1 MKTGRAVAAILLAPM
16 LGMTALMMASGGADG
31 SQAAEAPAAPA
42 GAGVSSQVPEAY
54 RALIERAATV
64 CPEITAPLLAS
75 QLAQESG
82 FNPEATSP
90 VGAQGIAQFM
100 PGTWATSGKDG
111 DGDGVADVWNPA
123 DAIWSQAHYMCA
135 NVAAL
140 HGLIAAG
147 RVSGDIVDLALASYN
162 AGLGAVTRFGGVPPY
177 PETTGYIETIKSRM
191 AEFEAPAPAAPGPAA
206 GQGGWTAPAS
216 GPITSPF
223 GYRTHPILGQR
234 KLHEGTDL
242 DGGGCWGPIYAASS
256 GTVTFAGM
264 DEETGTVTIDHGGGL
279 TTSYLHVPQN
289 GILVHAGDNVTAG
302 QQIAQV
308 GRTGW
313 ATACHLHF
321 EVRLDGVPTD
331 PVPFMAQRGVNL
343 G

>member
-1 MKTGRAVAAILLAPM
+1 MVPPLMLAAMM
-16 LGMTALMMASGGADG
+16 LGSGGTEETKAEPPNPPAQT
-31 SQAAEAPAAPA
+31 QA
-42 GAGVSSQVPEAY
+42 GTGKGLNDQVPEPY
-54 RALIERAATV
+54 REMV
-64 CPEITAPLLAS
+64 LAS
-75 QLAQESG
+75 VACAQISAPILAAQLWAESG
-82 FNPEATSP
+82 FNPSATSP
-90 VGAQGIAQFM
+90 AGAQGIAQFM
-100 PGTWATSGKDG
+100 PGTWAAAGIDG
-111 DGDGVADVWNPA
+111 DGDGVADVWNPR
-123 DAIWSQAHYMCA
+123 DAIASQARYMCRQYDQ
-135 NVAAL
+135 VA
-140 HGLIAAG
+140 GLAAAG
-147 RVSGDIVDLALASYN
+147 RIGGDLVDLTLAAYN
-162 AGLGAVTRFGGVPPY
+162 AGLGNVLNHGGIPPFQ
-177 PETTGYIETIKSRM
+177 ETQDYVQKIQSKAREYTVASVS
-191 AEFEAPAPAAPGPAA
+191 AAPGT
-206 GQGGWTAPAS
+206 WTAPAS

-242 DGGGCWGPIYAASS
+242 AGGGCWGPIYAASS

>member
-1 MKTGRAVAAILLAPM
+1 MKTGGAVAAILLAPM
-16 LGMTALMMASGGADG
+16 LGMMALMMASGGADG
-31 SQAAEAPAAPA
+31 SQAAEALAAPA

-54 RALIERAATV
+54 RGLIERAATV

-82 FNPEATSP
+82 FNPEAISP
-90 VGAQGIAQFM
+90 VGARGIAQFM

-147 RVSGDIVDLALASYN
+147 RVSGDIIDLALASYN
-162 AGLGAVTRFGGVPPY
+162 AGLGAVVEHEGVPPY
-177 PETTGYIETIKSRM
+177 PETTNYVRVIRERM
-191 AEFEAPAPAAPGPAA
+191 AEFTAPASSGSQTAPGT
-206 GQGGWTAPAS
+206 WTAPAS

-223 GYRTHPILGQR
+223 GYRIHPILGQR

-331 PVPFMAQRGVNL
+331 PEPFMAQHGAPL

>member
-1 MKTGRAVAAILLAPM
+1 MKTGGAVAAILLAPM

-123 DAIWSQAHYMCA
+123 DAIWSQAHYMCN

-147 RVSGDIVDLALASYN
+147 RVSGDIIDLALAAYN
-162 AGLGAVTRFGGVPPY
+162 AGLGAVVEHEGVPPY
-177 PETTGYIETIKSRM
+177 PETTNYVRVIRERM
-191 AEFEAPAPAAPGPAA
+191 TEFTAPASSGSQTAPVT
-206 GQGGWTAPAS
+206 WTAPAS

-223 GYRTHPILGQR
+223 GYRTHPTLGSR
-234 KLHEGTDL
+234 LLHEGTDL
-242 DGGGCWGPIYAASS
+242 AGGGCGGPIYAAAD
-256 GTVTFAGM
+256 GTVVFAGM
-264 DEETGTVTIDHGGGL
+264 DQDTGTIDIDHGGSL
-279 TTSYLHVPQN
+279 TTSYLHMESY
-289 GILVHAGDNVTAG
+289 GIFVKAGDKVTAG
-302 QQIAQV
+302 QQIAV
-308 GRTGW
+308 IGSTGRS
-313 ATACHLHF
+313 TACHLHF
-321 EVRLDGVPTD
+321 EVRRDGVATD
-331 PVPFMAQRGVNL
+331 PEPFMAQQGAPL

>member
-1 MKTGRAVAAILLAPM
+1 MLVCPLAVM
-16 LGMTALMMASGGADG
+16 LALMMAGG
-31 SQAAEAPAAPA
+31 SQEDSKPPKAPTSQAGINDNVPAA
-42 GAGVSSQVPEAY
+42 Y
-54 RALIERAATV
+54 RPMIEKAATV
-64 CPEITAPLLAS
+64 CPEITAPLIAA
-75 QLAQESG
+75 QLAQESS
-82 FNPEATSP
+82 FDPNAVSDKN
-90 VGAQGIAQFM
+90 AQGIAQFL
-100 PGTWATSGKDG
+100 PETWATSGKDG
-111 DGDGVADVWNPA
+111 DGDGVADIWAPA

-135 NVAAL
+135 NVDTL

-242 DGGGCWGPIYAASS
+242 AGGGCWGPIYAASS

-289 GILVHAGDNVTAG
+289 GILVHAGDSVTAG